1 MIKFD
6 GSKGTKDFRIQDPDQ
21 QCLYYR
27 MSDELSDAKLVT
39 GLNNRFTD
47 DLDELQE
54 ALDSNEQLEECK
66 FISEA
71 IP

>member
-1 MIKFD
+1 
-6 GSKGTKDFRIQDPDQ
+6 
-21 QCLYYR
+21 